1 MGYIMY
7 VNADA
12 YDPTFVE
19 GATKHSRVEQGR
31 EFVIDETVTKKSTAP
46 ETATKK
52 TGVKGAFDAFT
63 SLNEEYVIL
72 FFQIVCLID
81 FFICCYIGDHC
92 TGWLFGLATQSY
104 ELDILVL
111 LILRFCS
118 FKRFFFDG
126 EMSLCGLISVLITA
140 FFALMVI
147 ASAIVVVGIIYC
159 VICLF
164 EGFGMPYFYYFY

>member
-1 MGYIMY
+1 MGLIMY
-7 VNADA
+7 DVDA
-12 YDPTFVE
+12 YDPSFFKRAAE
-19 GATKHSRVEQGR
+19 HCRVEQDR
-31 EFVIDETVTKKSTAP
+31 EFVIEEAVPKKSTAP
-46 ETATKK
+46 EAATKK
-52 TGVKGAFDAFT
+52 TEVKGIFDAFT

-81 FFICCYIGDHC
+81 FFICCYIGDNC
-92 TGWLFGLATQSY
+92 TGWLVGMATQSY

-111 LILRFCS
+111 LILGFFS

-126 EMSLCGLISVLITA
+126 EMSLCGFISLLITV